1 MLRNFIKSI
10 IILLIFT
17 TLLLPLTTKAGYLNQ
32 KVNFFIDSSYDLHS
46 REEISAIL
54 QKITNHLYFYI
65 DVNWW
70 NKLDHSKK
78 IEIDNKLYNLANEFE
93 YKIYPILTQT
103 FGSEPKPG
111 IDKDERITILI
122 HPMIEEAG
130 GYFNSG
136 NSYPK
141 LQNQRSNE
149 REMIY
154 LNSQHIEKPVVKSFL
169 AHEFMHLIT
178 FNQKEILRK
187 VSEEI
192 WLNEGRAEYIS
203 TLLGYDDIY
212 EGSNLQKR
220 IRFFLEKPNNSL
232 IEWQNEKSDYGIVNL
247 FVQYLVDHY
256 GIKILVDSLYSS
268 KIGIPSINEALVKN
282 KFKEDFSQ
290 IFTNW
295 LITLLVN
302 DCSLGER
309 YCYKNPNL
317 KNLKIAPTIN
327 FLPFGAESTLSV
339 FNTIKKWTGNWQKIV
354 GGKGDLTF
362 EFDGQNEIDF
372 KVSYLICD
380 YQEKCQINFLNL
392 NNDQKGKMSISQF
405 NTKYISL
412 IIIPSIQVKI
422 SDFTNSE
429 PSYSFIWK
437 VSIIEKTKKEKEIE
451 LRKQLLAQ
459 IDFLKKEIIKLQTKI
474 LQRSTFCQKLENN
487 LYLGIKNNSEVRC
500 LQEFLKTQGPEIYPQ
515 GLVTGNFGLLTKLA
529 VIRFQEKYALE
540 ILSPLGL
547 KQGTG
552 FVGTIT
558 RSKINQLILWKR

>member
-1 MLRNFIKSI
+1 MLRNFIKPI
-10 IILLIFT
+10 IILVIFT
-17 TLLLPLTTKAGYLNQ
+17 TLLLPLTTKADYLNQ
-32 KVNFFIDSSYDLHS
+32 KVNFFIDSSYDLYS

-103 FGSEPKPG
+103 FGSEPRPG

-122 HPMIEEAG
+122 HPMKEEAG

-141 LQNQRSNE
+141 LQNPRSNE
-149 REMIY
+149 REIIY
-154 LNSQHIEKPVVKSFL
+154 LNSQHIEKPVAKSFL
-169 AHEFMHLIT
+169 AHEFIHLIT

-232 IEWQNEKSDYGIVNL
+232 IEWQNEKSDYGTVNL
-247 FVQYLVDHY
+247 FVQYLIDHY

-295 LITLLVN
+295 LIALLVN

-327 FLPFGAESTLSV
+327 FLPFGTESTLSV
-339 FNTIKKWTGNWQKIV
+339 FNTIKEWTGNWQKIV

-405 NTKYISL
+405 NTKYTSL
-412 IIIPSIQVKI
+412 VIIPSIQVKI
-422 SDFTNSE
+422 SDFTDSE

-437 VSIIEKTKKEKEIE
+437 VSISEKTKEEKEIE

-459 IDFLKKEIIKLQTKI
+459 IDSLKKEIIKLQT
-474 LQRSTFCQKLENN
+474 QRSAFCQKLENN

-500 LQEFLKTQGPEIYPQ
+500 LQEFLKAQGSEIYPQ

-552 FVGTIT
+552 FVGVIT